1 MMLHGWQRI
10 HLTVNDQKNINVHSS
25 TIPMITFIR
34 CNIRFF
40 LKKTT
45 CAKDTGEE
53 NEIMLMESIHVYRF
67 NRQKFPFFGRFKIM
81 EEQKLTCYIDFFQT
95 VEDLLNLL

>member
-1 MMLHGWQRI
+1 MFIQVQFRWLP
-10 HLTVNDQKNINVHSS
+10 SS
-25 TIPMITFIR
+25 DVIYV
-34 CNIRFF
+34 FF
-40 LKKTT
+40 LKTT

-67 NRQKFPFFGRFKIM
+67 NRKKFPFFGRFKIM

>member
-1 MMLHGWQRI
+1 MMLQGWQRI
-10 HLTVNDQKNINVHSS
+10 HLTVNDQQNINVHSS

-40 LKKTT
+40 LKNKQH
-45 CAKDTGEE
+45 AKDTGEE